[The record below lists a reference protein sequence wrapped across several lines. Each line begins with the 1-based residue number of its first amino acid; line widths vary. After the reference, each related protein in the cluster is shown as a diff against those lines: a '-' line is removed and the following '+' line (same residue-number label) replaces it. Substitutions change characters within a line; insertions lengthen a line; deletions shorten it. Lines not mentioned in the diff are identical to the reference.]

1 MAEPA
6 VPTEVP
12 GGDQAPPNGLLPA
25 ELRTWMNLLAAAGAV
40 EQHLRSVVKGK
51 FGISHDE
58 FLVLCMLAEQPGH
71 ALRMTQAA
79 DLLGRPKTRL
89 TYQVVCLQRVGL
101 VTRRTACGDKRGVEI
116 ALTDKARQLMGE
128 AAPLLVDGVRQAL
141 LQVVSPCQRQALLGL
156 LPNLADPGDPPGGGS
171 AEASGGGRTDHRVH
185 VDEI

>member
-6 VPTEVP
+6 VPAEVP

-25 ELRTWMNLLAAAGAV
+25 ELRTWMNLLAAAGAI

-89 TYQVVCLQRVGL
+89 TYQVVCLQRAGL
-101 VTRRTACGDKRGVEI
+101 VTRQTACGDKRGVEI
-116 ALTDKARQLMGE
+116 VLTDKARQLMRD

-156 LPNLADPGDPPGGGS
+156 LPDLAPPGSPGAGL
-171 AEASGGGRTDHRVH
+171 AEASAGGRTDHRVQ
-185 VDEI
+185 VDEV